1 MSGERDSFHNLFIA
15 RILCRPVF
23 IMWEKQRE
31 RGSLAILKQRI
42 NNAVYLKY
50 CLFCRER
57 GRNSALLGNEYDI
70 RRWRKPRCHKAV
82 RGM

>member
-1 MSGERDSFHNLFIA
+1 MSGERDSFEYPVIA

-23 IMWEKQRE
+23 IMWAKLSK
-31 RGSLAILKQRI
+31 RGSLALLKQRI

-50 CLFCRER
+50 CHFCSK
-57 GRNSALLGNEYDI
+57 GSRNPALLGNEYDI